1 MILTSYVPTLK
12 FLAEGMGAI
21 ERLSFFVILHPSLV
35 GQRATLSAT

>member
-21 ERLSFFVILHPSLV
+21 ERLSFFILHPPLV
-35 GQRATLSAT
+35 AQRATLSAT